1 MPGFQPLSNVSF
13 SFACPRHL
21 IQGRPKRWKALAWAI
36 RGLGISPGD
45 SGSLGGTGLCVNKL
59 CTWTC
64 PVAEPESLGLHLS
77 VSGPWLGRSDFSDR
91 SSHFPVGGRSAGP
104 RLGRFQACW
113 AGLHPIC
120 SEEAQALLCA
130 QPQRPPCPP
139 AAVLPF
145 DLSAPR
151 ASFLSLSARGTV
163 GRTFPASP
171 DGARK

>member
-1 MPGFQPLSNVSF
+1 MEG
-13 SFACPRHL
+13 A
-21 IQGRPKRWKALAWAI
+21 
-36 RGLGISPGD
+36 GLGHTWSWYQPACGCPGLTCPGD